1 MKHAIIVGHPDP
13 DSFTMAMAKAY
24 TDALPVPVHTHVLR
38 DLYRLDFD
46 PRVRLSEIADRERWT
61 PAPDVIAER
70 EMLRD
75 ADVFAFI
82 YPLWFNSP
90 PAIIKGYIERV
101 FGAGFG
107 FAQKHGG
114 GMTPLLTGRQLVHIS
129 ASGSRLAWLNEQG
142 VWSSLRT
149 LFDEYFGTLCGMHVH
164 PHIHFDS
171 IVPGIEQRWI
181 NENLNTLQTKVRD
194 YFGAD

>member
-1 MKHAIIVGHPDP
+1 MKHAIVVGHPDP

-24 TDALPVPVHTHVLR
+24 IDALPAPGHTHVLR

-61 PAPDVIAER
+61 PVPDVVAER

-90 PAIIKGYIERV
+90 AGHHKRLYRARV
-101 FGAGFG
+101 
-107 FAQKHGG
+107 
-114 GMTPLLTGRQLVHIS
+114 R
-129 ASGSRLAWLNEQG
+129 R
-142 VWSSLRT
+142 
-149 LFDEYFGTLCGMHVH
+149 
-164 PHIHFDS
+164 
-171 IVPGIEQRWI
+171 
-181 NENLNTLQTKVRD
+181 
-194 YFGAD
+194 